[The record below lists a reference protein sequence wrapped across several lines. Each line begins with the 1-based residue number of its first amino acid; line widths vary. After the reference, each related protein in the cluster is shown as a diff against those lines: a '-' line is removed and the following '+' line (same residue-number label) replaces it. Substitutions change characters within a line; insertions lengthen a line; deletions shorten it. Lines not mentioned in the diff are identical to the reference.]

1 MVLERRARGPAR
13 GPWSK
18 KAPDRFG
25 VWGAVLQGALVKR
38 APGGLEATARRLLKK
53 GPWWFWG
60 LKGGSTKG
68 WSKRAPGGFG
78 ASGLQEAPG
87 QKGPLVVLGVGRGV
101 LQEAPGQKGPL
112 VVLERRARG
121 PPRGPWSKKAPDRF
135 GVWGAVLQGALVKRP
150 PGGLEATAR
159 RLLKKGPWWFWG
171 LKGGSTKGWSK
182 RALGG
187 FGA

>member
-1 MVLERRARGPAR
+1 MVLERRA
-13 GPWSK
+13 SK
-18 KAPDRFG
+18 RP
-25 VWGAVLQGALVKR
+25 LV
-38 APGGLEATARRLLKK
+38 KK
-53 GPWWFWG
+53 GPWWFW
-60 LKGGSTKG
+60 
-68 WSKRAPGGFG
+68 
-78 ASGLQEAPG
+78 
-87 QKGPLVVLGVGRGV
+87 GVGRGV

>member
-1 MVLERRARGPAR
+1 MGGGPPRGP
-13 GPWSK
+13 GQ
-18 KAPDRFG
+18 KAPWWFGGYGAPPAQKGPLVVLGFEGRFYKR
-25 VWGAVLQGALVKR
+25 LV
-38 APGGLEATARRLLKK
+38 KK
-53 GPWWFWG
+53 GPWLFWSVG
-60 LKGGSTKG
+60 PPRGP

-78 ASGLQEAPG
+78 
-87 QKGPLVVLGVGRGV
+87 GVGRGV